1 MPVDITLLGA
11 TGYTGALTADHL
23 STHLPAGATWAIAG
37 RNAAKL
43 EVESRRIVALGGSEP
58 DIIVA
63 DAGDPESMRAMA
75 EGTRVLITTVGPYLE
90 HGEPAVKA
98 AAEAGIAYV
107 DLTGEPL
114 FVDRMWL
121 KYHEIAQSTGARI
134 IHACGFDSIPYDLG
148 ALYTVLQLPDDLPI
162 TVKGYVRG
170 NLQPSGGTYHSAIN
184 QFAQMRESGK
194 VAGERKRL
202 EGRPVARRIRGAGK
216 LGRTEHD
223 RGWAVPL
230 PTVDP
235 QIVLRSA
242 RGLDAYGPDFEYQH
256 FAHIKT
262 TRMLAAGAVGLGVLG
277 VGAQVPPLR
286 KLLLK
291 AKDPGDGPTPEQRE
305 KAWFTLDF
313 LAESKDVRLRTR
325 VSGKDPGYGGTG
337 KMLSEAAMCL
347 AFDDLPPV
355 SGQSTTAIAMGQALI
370 DRLHPDI
377 LRFETLDH

>member
-11 TGYTGALTADHL
+11 TGYTGALTADYL

-37 RNAAKL
+37 RDGAKL
-43 EVESRRIVALGGSEP
+43 EAESRRIVALGGSEP
-58 DIIVA
+58 DLIVV
-63 DAGDPESMRAMA
+63 DTTDPESMRALA
-75 EGTRVLITTVGPYLE
+75 EGTRVLITTVGPYLQ
-90 HGEPAVKA
+90 HGEAAVKA
-98 AAEAGIAYV
+98 AAEAGIGYV

-121 KYHEIAQSTGARI
+121 KYHELARSTGATI
-134 IHACGFDSIPYDLG
+134 VHACGFDSIPYDLG

-184 QFAQMRESGK
+184 QFAQMRESAK
-194 VAGERKRL
+194 VAGQRRTLER
-202 EGRPVARRIRGAGK
+202 RPADRRVRGAGK

-223 RGWAVPL
+223 SGWAVPL

-242 RGLDAYGPDFEYQH
+242 RALDTYGPDFEYQH
-256 FAHIKT
+256 FAHVRT
-262 TRMLAAGAVGLGVLG
+262 TRMLAAGAVGFGVLG
-277 VGAQVPPLR
+277 VGAHVPPLR

-291 AKDPGDGPTPEQRE
+291 AKDAGDGPTPEQRE

-313 LAESKDVRLRTR
+313 LAESKDVRLHTR

-337 KMLSEAAMCL
+337 KMLSEAALCL
-347 AFDDLPPV
+347 AFDELPPV
-355 SGQSTTAIAMGQALI
+355 SGQTTTAVAMGQALI

-377 LRFETLDH
+377 LRFETLDQ

>member
-11 TGYTGALTADHL
+11 TGYTGALTADYL
-23 STHLPAGATWAIAG
+23 STHLPTGATWAIAG

-43 EVESRRIVALGGSEP
+43 EAESRRLVAQGGSEP
-58 DIIVA
+58 DITVVDTG
-63 DAGDPESMRAMA
+63 DAAGMRAMA
-75 EGTRVLITTVGPYLE
+75 EGTRVLITTVGPYLQ
-90 HGEPAVKA
+90 HGEAAVKA

-121 KYHEIAQSTGARI
+121 KYHDIARSTGARI
-134 IHACGFDSIPYDLG
+134 IHACGLDSIPFDLG
-148 ALYTVLQLPDDLPI
+148 VLYTVLQLPDDVPI
-162 TVKGYVRG
+162 TVKGYMRG

-184 QFAQMRESGK
+184 QFAQLREGAK
-194 VAGERKRL
+194 VAGERRSL
-202 EGRPVARRIRGAGK
+202 EERPTDRRVRGAGK
-216 LGRTEHD
+216 LGRTAHD
-223 RGWAVPL
+223 KGWAVPL

-242 RGLDAYGPDFEYQH
+242 RALDTYGPDFVYQH
-256 FAHIKT
+256 FAHVRT
-262 TRMLAAGAVGLGVLG
+262 TRMLAAGAVGVGVLG
-277 VGAQVPPLR
+277 AGAQIGPVR

-291 AKDPGDGPTPEQRE
+291 AKDQGAGPTPEQRE
-305 KAWFTLDF
+305 KAWVQVDF
-313 LAESKDVRLRTR
+313 IAESKDVRLHTR

-337 KMLSEAAMCL
+337 KMLSEAALCL

-355 SGQSTTAIAMGQALI
+355 SGQTTTAVAMGQALI

-377 LRFETLDH
+377 LRFETIDD

>member
-11 TGYTGALTADHL
+11 TGYTGALTGDYL

-37 RNAAKL
+37 RNGAKL
-43 EVESRRIVALGGSEP
+43 EAESRRIVAQGGSEP
-58 DIIVA
+58 DLIVV
-63 DAGDPESMRAMA
+63 DTTDPESMRALA
-75 EGTRVLITTVGPYLE
+75 EGTRVLITTVGPYLQ
-90 HGEPAVKA
+90 HGEAAVKA
-98 AAEAGIAYV
+98 AAEAGIGYV

-121 KYHEIAQSTGARI
+121 KYHELARSTGATI
-134 IHACGFDSIPYDLG
+134 VHACGFDSIPYDLG
-148 ALYTVLQLPDDLPI
+148 ALYTVLQLPEDLPI

-184 QFAQMRESGK
+184 QFAQMRESAK
-194 VAGERKRL
+194 VAGQRRTLER
-202 EGRPVARRIRGAGK
+202 RPADRRVRGAGK

-223 RGWAVPL
+223 SGWAVPL

-242 RGLDAYGPDFEYQH
+242 RALDAYGPDFEYQH
-256 FAHIKT
+256 FAHVRT

-291 AKDPGDGPTPEQRE
+291 AKDAGDGPTPEQRE

-313 LAESKDVRLRTR
+313 LAESKDVRLHTR

-337 KMLSEAAMCL
+337 KMLSEAALCL
-347 AFDDLPPV
+347 AFDELPSV
-355 SGQSTTAIAMGQALI
+355 SGQTTTAVAMGQALI

>member
-11 TGYTGALTADHL
+11 TGYTGALTSDHL
-23 STHLPAGATWAIAG
+23 ATHLPDGATSAIAG
-37 RNAAKL
+37 RNVTKL
-43 EVESRRIVALGGSEP
+43 EAEARRIAALGGVTPE
-58 DIIVA
+58 IVVA
-63 DAGDPESMRAMA
+63 DAGDATSMRRMA
-75 EGTRVLITTVGPYLE
+75 ENTRVLITTVGPYLQ

-114 FVDRMWL
+114 FVDRTWL
-121 KYHEIAQSTGARI
+121 KYHDVAQSTGARI
-134 IHACGFDSIPYDLG
+134 VHACGFDSIPYDLG

-162 TVKGYVRG
+162 TLQGFVRG

-184 QFAQMRESGK
+184 QFAQMRDSART
-194 VAGERKRL
+194 AGQRRRI
-202 EGRPVARRIRGAGK
+202 EGRPEGRRIRGGGR

-242 RGLDAYGPDFEYQH
+242 RGLETYGPDFEYQH
-256 FAHIKT
+256 FAHVKT
-262 TRMLAAGAVGLGVLG
+262 TRMLAAGAVGLGVIG

-313 LAESKDVRLRTR
+313 LAEGKDARLHTR

-337 KMLSEAAMCL
+337 KMLSEAALCL
-347 AFDDLPPV
+347 AFDDLPSV
-355 SGQSTTAIAMGQALI
+355 SGQTTTAIAMGQALI